1 MNVVENLYHRYSSLQ
16 LQPDAP
22 ADRSGSFPSPSSWQI
37 RVLPGARAPQLP
49 ASGPPMSCP
58 APGSPKLQ
66 SSRRLLLQL
75 PVQPVGPAFELPGA
89 GWPPAAF
96 LAAAAPV
103 AAAASQPTR
112 LPLPQSH
119 LLPVRPVLQSLN
131 PTTSSRSHQSVALTT
146 GELPAAGR
154 PRAAG

>member
-1 MNVVENLYHRYSSLQ
+1 V
-16 LQPDAP
+16 A
-22 ADRSGSFPSPSSWQI
+22 
-37 RVLPGARAPQLP
+37 
-49 ASGPPMSCP
+49 
-58 APGSPKLQ
+58 
-66 SSRRLLLQL
+66 
-75 PVQPVGPAFELPGA
+75 
-89 GWPPAAF
+89 PAAF

-154 PRAAG
+154 PARPVEKPFF